1 MKPTK
6 NEELINRIAEF
17 DTCMNDCDISITK
30 LEKSINEIK
39 QIKAEIEIKRNKL
52 IDKIKFHNKL
62 IPKP

>member
-1 MKPTK
+1 
-6 NEELINRIAEF
+6 
-17 DTCMNDCDISITK
+17 MNDCDISITK